1 MEIIIKHV
9 GKNGSSVAYLKKS
22 VCCAYLELG
31 LLVH

>member
-9 GKNGSSVAYLKKS
+9 GKNGSSVAYLRKS
-22 VCCAYLELG
+22 VCSVYLEVG